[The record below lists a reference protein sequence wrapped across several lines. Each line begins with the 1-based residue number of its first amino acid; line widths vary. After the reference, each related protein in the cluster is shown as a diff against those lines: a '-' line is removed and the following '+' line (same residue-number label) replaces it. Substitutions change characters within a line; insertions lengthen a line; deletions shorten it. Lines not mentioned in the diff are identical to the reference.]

1 MRTRHLTAIAMVAM
15 LSFANVS
22 TAAADAAKPGQ
33 SMTHMKTGAGLAL
46 TLEGLGVILYVQGG
60 ATSSIIG
67 DSVVAPNGQYVFHIP
82 ITANKSG
89 VQHLGSNIVFY
100 NTLNN
105 SQLRLRNPVIDLA
118 KGVVT
123 ATVPEAN
130 DQNLPILTITNAATL
145 KPKVKSDRKAG
156 LRTTAYAGATL
167 SLAPGIAAA
176 IIGALALPANSL
188 PEEAPF
194 GSTDVT
200 LYSKIAKK

>member
-15 LSFANVS
+15 LSFASVS

-33 SMTHMKTGAGLAL
+33 SMTHMKTSAGLAL
-46 TLEGLGVILYVQGG
+46 TLEGLGVIIYVQGG

-130 DQNLPILTITNAATL
+130 NQNLTILTITNAATL

-176 IIGALALPANSL
+176 IIGALTLPANSL

>member
-1 MRTRHLTAIAMVAM
+1 MVAM
-15 LSFANVS
+15 LSFASVS

-33 SMTHMKTGAGLAL
+33 SMTHMKTSAGLAL
-46 TLEGLGVILYVQGG
+46 TLEGLGVIIYVQGG

-130 DQNLPILTITNAATL
+130 NQNLTILTITNAATL

-176 IIGALALPANSL
+176 IIGALTLPANSL

>member
-1 MRTRHLTAIAMVAM
+1 MRSRNLTSIAIVAM

-33 SMTHMKTGAGLAL
+33 SMTHMKTGAGLAS

-60 ATSSIIG
+60 ATASVIG
-67 DSVVAPNGQYVFHIP
+67 ESVASTNGQYVFHIP
-82 ITANKSG
+82 VTANKSG

-118 KGVVT
+118 TGVVT

-130 DQNLPILTITNAATL
+130 NQKLTILKITNTTAL

-156 LRTTAYAGATL
+156 LRTTSYVGATL

-176 IIGALALPANSL
+176 IIGALTLPANSL
-188 PEEAPF
+188 PDEAPF
-194 GSTDVT
+194 GSADVS
-200 LYSKIAKK
+200 LYSKLAKK